1 MNTALNSTA
10 NHSHSMQVF
19 KVQPRF
25 AKFSYGERA
34 QASGRSCLSIQHK
47 LCTRR
52 KADAGTIV
60 KSNEQYKNV
69 TCTHMT
75 WTEYIRPDI

>member
-25 AKFSYGERA
+25 AKFSYGEPRRVEGHVYLYSTNFA
-34 QASGRSCLSIQHK
+34 QDVRLMQAQ
-47 LCTRR
+47 
-52 KADAGTIV
+52 
-60 KSNEQYKNV
+60 
-69 TCTHMT
+69 
-75 WTEYIRPDI
+75 